1 MIGHYKRSKY
11 LAEQEALAAAKDGQQ
26 VMILNP
32 TSPIGTNDVKPTPTG
47 QIIVDFLNRRFPAYM
62 DTGLNL
68 VDVREVARAHVSA
81 VDKGRPGERYILGG
95 ENLTLKQILDKM
107 SAITGLPSPTM
118 RVPHAVAMAF
128 AYYDELVTGR
138 LRGKEPRATVESV
151 RMGRRK
157 CTRRRR
163 RRSRNLV
170 SACCRF
176 TTHCERPLTGS
187 ASTTTRQNSCIHL
200 MRRIGIIAALAGEL
214 KPLVQGWERTALPE
228 GCSYSVTKNGL
239 ESVAVYCGMGQGSSG
254 AGLHAGAGGRT
265 AGGIHLNWLGRRVD
279 FFATGGTVLSRDGSC
294 GCFDGERYQATG
306 EGTPPVRLVTAR
318 RVALKAE
325 KRQLADDFGA
335 MLVDMEAATVARLA
349 RVRDIPFY
357 CYKAVSDS
365 VDEALPDMNPYISP
379 RGAMRT
385 KKFVAAVMVKPKHW
399 PGPGPHGI
407 RTVVLVRRPWPM
419 M

>member
-1 MIGHYKRSKY
+1 
-11 LAEQEALAAAKDGQQ
+11 
-26 VMILNP
+26 
-32 TSPIGTNDVKPTPTG
+32 
-47 QIIVDFLNRRFPAYM
+47 
-62 DTGLNL
+62 
-68 VDVREVARAHVSA
+68 
-81 VDKGRPGERYILGG
+81 
-95 ENLTLKQILDKM
+95 
-107 SAITGLPSPTM
+107 
-118 RVPHAVAMAF
+118 
-128 AYYDELVTGR
+128 
-138 LRGKEPRATVESV
+138 
-151 RMGRRK
+151 
-157 CTRRRR
+157 
-163 RRSRNLV
+163 
-170 SACCRF
+170 
-176 TTHCERPLTGS
+176 
-187 ASTTTRQNSCIHL
+187 

-239 ESVAVYCGMGQGSSG
+239 ESVAVYCGMGREAAALACMRALEGGPLEAFISIG
-254 AGLHAGAGGRT
+254 WAGALTSSLQAGRSY
-265 AGGIHLNWLGRRVD
+265 RVTEVVD
-279 FFATGGTVLSRDGSC
+279 AST
-294 GCFDGERYQATG
+294 GERYQATG

-399 PGPGPHGI
+399 PA
-407 RTVVLVRRPWPM
+407 LVRMGKNSSIGAAALADDVKKLQREM
-419 M
+419 EDAHGT